1 VADID
6 RNKFKYILLLS
17 FIAVAGYLWFENHQ
31 GSKLKSINPNAISL
45 VDITE
50 EAGLH
55 THLRPKIH
63 NENPAYLEVMGGGVA
78 VGDIDGNGYED
89 IFFVTM
95 PSFHPEEREGGEEF
109 RSALFKNSGDGTFEE
124 ITDQAGLGDISGYP
138 MGALFFDFNNNGMQD
153 LYVASYGGGQL
164 FRNEGGYFV
173 DITESAGL
181 SLDGLCGNYP
191 CMAAAASAADYNR
204 SGYLDLVII
213 NNVDWDIHDPDGY
226 GSMAMLPQKY
236 RAQQTFLFQ
245 NNGDGTFTNVS
256 QDSGIT
262 NLDSRGYMEDGKGL
276 SAVWTD
282 LNNNGWPDLFIAND
296 MTPNRLYLNNRDGTF
311 TDIAISA
318 RVDELKSNMGI
329 DTADFNYNGYLDL
342 VSTNLEGDMTTL
354 FRNYGDLRYDYATI
368 YSGLLSSGWSSGWGI
383 LFVDLNLN
391 GHLDLVMASGALWE
405 GRMKEREN
413 ENIFFRN
420 LGNGNFSNVNDNT
433 IRFDNDQIS
442 RGSAIIDIHRN
453 GRPDLIISNLDGV
466 RSQLLANTTEN
477 HHNWIRLDLEG
488 TISNRD
494 AVGARVYLER
504 SDGLIQNQL
513 LKAGN
518 SYQSSGSKSLFFG
531 LGTSDI
537 RELKIEWPSGET
549 DIFDDVPINRIV
561 HIREGQNEIID
572 QTVRPEQAGL

>member
-1 VADID
+1 MD
-6 RNKFKYILLLS
+6 KFKYLLL
-17 FIAVAGYLWFENHQ
+17 IMVILAAGYYLIKNLQ
-31 GSKLKSINPNAISL
+31 DYGSNSMDPDSIIL

-50 EAGLH
+50 DAGLSG
-55 THLRPKIH
+55 HLRPKI
-63 NENPAYLEVMGGGVA
+63 NDENPGYLEVMGGGVA
-78 VGDIDGNGYED
+78 VADFDGDGFED

-95 PSFHPEEREGGEEF
+95 PTFHPDEQEDSKEF
-109 RSALFKNSGDGTFEE
+109 RSALFKNLGDGTFEE
-124 ITDQAGLGDISGYP
+124 ITDEAGLGNIKGYP
-138 MGALFFDFNNNGMQD
+138 MGALFFDFNNNGLQD
-153 LYVASYGGGQL
+153 LYVASYDGGQL
-164 FRNEGGYFV
+164 FRNEGGYFI

-181 SLDGLCGNYP
+181 SLEGLCGNYP

-213 NNVDWDIHDPDGY
+213 NNVDWDINDPMGY
-226 GSMAMLPQKY
+226 GTMAILPQKY
-236 RAQQTFLFQ
+236 RAQQTFLFE
-245 NNGDGTFTNVS
+245 NNGDETFADVS
-256 QDSGIT
+256 ESSGIT
-262 NLDSRGYMEDGKGL
+262 NIDTRGYMEDGKGL

-282 LNNNGWPDLFIAND
+282 VNNNGWPDLFIAND

-329 DTADFNYNGYLDL
+329 DSADFNYNGYLDL

-368 YSGLLSSGWSSGWGI
+368 YSGLLSSGWGSGWGI

-391 GHLDLVMASGALWE
+391 GHLDLAMASGALWQ

-420 LGNGNFSNVNDNT
+420 LGNGNFRNVNEET
-433 IRFDNDQIS
+433 IQFTNNQIS
-442 RGSAIIDIHRN
+442 RGSAILDVNRN
-453 GRPDLIISNLDGV
+453 GKPDLIISNLDGA
-466 RSQLLANTTEN
+466 RSQLLLNGAENT
-477 HHNWIRLDLEG
+477 HNWIRLDLEG
-488 TISNRD
+488 TLSNRD

-504 SDGLIQNQL
+504 SDGLIQNQI

-531 LGTSDI
+531 LGLSEVQRLT
-537 RELKIEWPSGET
+537 IEWPSGEVEMY
-549 DIFDDVPINRIV
+549 DDVPVNQIL
-561 HIREGQNEIID
+561 HIREGNHAI
-572 QTVRPEQAGL
+572 TSLP